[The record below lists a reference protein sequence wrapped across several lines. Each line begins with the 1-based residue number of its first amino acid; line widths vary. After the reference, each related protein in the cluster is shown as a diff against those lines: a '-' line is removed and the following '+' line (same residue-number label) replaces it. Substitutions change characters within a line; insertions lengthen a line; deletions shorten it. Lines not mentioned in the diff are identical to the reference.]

1 VSKHGKKFVKAKSLV
16 TQQEFSIEEA
26 VALLKKASFAKFDET
41 VDIAMRLGV
50 NPKHS
55 DQMVRGIVVLP
66 HGTGKSKKICVIA
79 SGEKIKEA
87 EESGADY
94 VGGEE
99 LIEKIAGG
107 WIDFDIVIA
116 TPDVMRGV
124 GKLGRILGTKG
135 LMPNPKS
142 GTVTFDI
149 KKAVEETKAG
159 KIEFRVDKAGILH
172 SVVGRASFPEQKLA
186 GACSSLRPWG
196 PRSGSQNPS
205 WRNRRTTV
213 KQEQKASVIRELE
226 EGFDRQRSAFLVD
239 YTGMKVSQAV
249 ELRRLLR
256 KNSFSLKVV
265 KNRLALRALKRDF
278 PQELRGYFEKPTA
291 IVFAAAEPIKLARL
305 LRDFSVQNKVLAFKG
320 GLIEGRLLPPER
332 FDEVCRLTSREE
344 LLGKIGYMMAF
355 PLTQFLRIWQAPLSQ
370 LGRALSQ
377 FKEKK

>member
-1 VSKHGKKFVKAKSLV
+1 MSKHGKKFVKAKGLV
-16 TQQEFSIEEA
+16 TQHEYSIEEA

-87 EESGADY
+87 EDAGADY
-94 VGGEE
+94 AGGEE
-99 LIEKIAGG
+99 LIEKIGGG
-107 WIDFDIVIA
+107 WIDFDVVIA

-142 GTVTFDI
+142 GTVTFDV

-186 GACSSLRPWG
+186 ENVL
-196 PRSGSQNPS
+196 
-205 WRNRRTTV
+205 TF
-213 KQEQKASVIRELE
+213 I
-226 EGFDRQRSAFLVD
+226 
-239 YTGMKVSQAV
+239 QAV
-249 ELRRLLR
+249 VHAKPPAAKGKYIRSMFISSTMGP
-256 KNSFSLKVV
+256 SFRISESVL
-265 KNRLALRALKRDF
+265 
-278 PQELRGYFEKPTA
+278 EK
-291 IVFAAAEPIKLARL
+291 
-305 LRDFSVQNKVLAFKG
+305 
-320 GLIEGRLLPPER
+320 
-332 FDEVCRLTSREE
+332 
-344 LLGKIGYMMAF
+344 
-355 PLTQFLRIWQAPLSQ
+355 
-370 LGRALSQ
+370 
-377 FKEKK
+377 